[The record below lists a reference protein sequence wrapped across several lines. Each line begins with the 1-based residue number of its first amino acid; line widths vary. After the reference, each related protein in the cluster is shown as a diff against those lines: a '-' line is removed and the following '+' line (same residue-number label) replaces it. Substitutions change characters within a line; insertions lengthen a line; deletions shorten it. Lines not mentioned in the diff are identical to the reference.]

1 MLRSRQ
7 NRKSIKKR
15 RSQSKFSRWAIVL
28 AIPVFFWLGYKQVRG
43 LEQPQAVLV
52 LGGSSVDLERER
64 FAAKLALEHRNLPIW
79 VSSGST
85 NKNYV
90 TRVFTNAGIN
100 PSRLYLDFQAVDTVT
115 NFTTLVDDFQ
125 ARGITKVY
133 LVTSQEHMRRAQIVG
148 EIVFGSRGIDFEP
161 VVVPTKR
168 SPEPLRKALRDG
180 ARALLW
186 VVTGHTGSTFAKDK
200 K

>member
-1 MLRSRQ
+1 ML
-7 NRKSIKKR
+7 
-15 RSQSKFSRWAIVL
+15 A
-28 AIPVFFWLGYKQVRG
+28 APVFFWLGYKQVRG

-64 FAAKLALEHRNLPIW
+64 FAAKLALEHRSLPIW

-161 VVVPTKR
+161 VVVPSKR
-168 SPEPLRKALRDG
+168 SPESLGKALRDG